1 MMILVCVKVCS
12 CSAGWLS
19 GCLATQTLTNVYGIG
34 MRRWWWWWQATRRP
48 YECARVPFST
58 EHTRTRVVVE
68 RDTTMAPCEHAY
80 GAAVGRRLFSYTSA
94 LSIVNNVSLIGV
106 MRWRYGGGCER

>member
-1 MMILVCVKVCS
+1 MFVKP
-12 CSAGWLS
+12 AGWLS
-19 GCLATQTLTNVYGIG
+19 GHTDTYKRVRHR
-34 MRRWWWWWQATRRP
+34 MRWWWQATRQP

-58 EHTRTRVVVE
+58 EHTRTSVVVE
-68 RDTTMAPCEHAY
+68 RDTTMAPCEYAY